1 MKLSPDA
8 FDLIVDRAIRRIP
21 DEIRCVLR
29 NVLISVQPEPAPEL
43 LEELGIPPEESLMG
57 LYQGVSLSERSV
69 MDPPLYP
76 DTIFIFQ
83 GPLEDACETRE
94 EMEREIEVTVVHEIA
109 HFLGMSEERLAELG
123 YG

>member
-1 MKLSPDA
+1 M
-8 FDLIVDRAIRRIP
+8 
-21 DEIRCVLR
+21 E
-29 NVLISVQPEPAPEL
+29 NVLISVVPEPDPDL
-43 LEELGIPPEESLMG
+43 LKELGMAPDESLMG
-57 LYQGVSLSERSV
+57 LYQGVSLAERSV
-69 MDPPLYP
+69 TDPPLYP

-83 GPLEDACETRE
+83 RGVEEACRSLE